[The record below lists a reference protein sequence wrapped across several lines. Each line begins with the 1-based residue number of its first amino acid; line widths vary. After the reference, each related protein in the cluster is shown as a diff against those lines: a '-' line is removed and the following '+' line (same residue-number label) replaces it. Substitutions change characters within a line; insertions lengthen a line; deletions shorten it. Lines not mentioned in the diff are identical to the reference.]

1 MLELLPD
8 FCPVVFDECHFCLLN
23 LANQIIHPARYWA
36 MFRNWRG
43 RPLGAS
49 EEPPEWLYR
58 DMDGRFG

>member
-8 FCPVVFDECHFCLLN
+8 FCPVVFN
-23 LANQIIHPARYWA
+23 PANQIIHPARYWA